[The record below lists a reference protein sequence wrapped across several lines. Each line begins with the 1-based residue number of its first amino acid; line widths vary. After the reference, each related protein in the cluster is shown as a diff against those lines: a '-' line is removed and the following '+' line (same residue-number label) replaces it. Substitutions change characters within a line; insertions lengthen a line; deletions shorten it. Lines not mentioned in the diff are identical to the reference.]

1 MLHKKSSSIVKWIF
15 YISLIEFCFWIIISF
30 AFDTDWDKIN
40 VSNRLYLLLGA
51 LTLVNYIII
60 AVFIVLFYINYKSIS
75 ASSNTQK
82 LMKDILKTRKTVYY
96 YVLYNVAML
105 VCGFALVLYFI
116 FTSED
121 FLNQLQTARPES
133 SLNSSLILAIL
144 ISTIIVAVIV
154 VLLLGFYR
162 LIYGILLKRLKE
174 NYKELSKV

>member
-1 MLHKKSSSIVKWIF
+1 
-15 YISLIEFCFWIIISF
+15 
-30 AFDTDWDKIN
+30 
-40 VSNRLYLLLGA
+40 
-51 LTLVNYIII
+51 
-60 AVFIVLFYINYKSIS
+60 
-75 ASSNTQK
+75 
-82 LMKDILKTRKTVYY
+82 MKDILKTRKTVYY